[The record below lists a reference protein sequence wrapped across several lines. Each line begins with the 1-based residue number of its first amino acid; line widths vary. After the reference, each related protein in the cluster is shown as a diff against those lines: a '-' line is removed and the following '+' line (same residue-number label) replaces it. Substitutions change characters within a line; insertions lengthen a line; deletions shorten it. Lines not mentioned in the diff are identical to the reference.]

1 MSGFVKTNMDIK
13 LLILFAL
20 SKLNQPASFEELCHA
35 TMVDDGVN
43 YFLLKQSADELLVP
57 ENIMLADDCYS
68 ITKRG
73 KQNLETCLED
83 IPLSIRK
90 KSAQAVKEVNSAQ
103 EKRKFVK
110 SSYREKNDGTVLLQ
124 LSLHNKEGLLFD
136 MNMQV
141 SSVEEAQKICN
152 SFQEDS
158 ITYYFAL
165 REVAQG
171 LTLPPG
177 HPNTNPPPVS

>member
-20 SKLNQPASFEELCHA
+20 SKINQPASFEELCHA

-57 ENIMLADDCYS
+57 ENILLENDCYS
-68 ITKRG
+68 LTKRG

-83 IPLSIRK
+83 IPLSIRQ
-90 KSAQAVKEVNSAQ
+90 KSYQAVKEVNSAQ
-103 EKRKFVK
+103 EKRKFVQ
-110 SSYREKNDGTVLLQ
+110 SSCREQKDGSALLQ
-124 LSLHNKEGLLFD
+124 LSLHNKEGMLFEL
-136 MNMQV
+136 NMKV
-141 SSVEEAQKICN
+141 SSLEEAEKICN

-158 ITYYFAL
+158 ITYYFAIHD
-165 REVAQG
+165 VAQG

-177 HPNTNPPPVS
+177 KKPPTIS